1 MAVTQTLSVTEV
13 SGSVNNSANTSKV
26 RILWQSTQTGDSHN
40 DYTRVAKYYVSING
54 GAEKEY
60 SVSYTLPKGTTKT
73 IVDTT
78 ITVAHNANGTG
89 TVKVRTYMETGIS
102 AGVVEKTQTINL
114 TTIPRASTISYV
126 SNVTLGNI
134 CTVRW
139 TPRAKEFRFK
149 IKFAVGNWSLTT
161 AVIHPNVTSLY
172 TNASYGI
179 SIDAAHQFPNSKD
192 ADMTVTLYTYSDEGG
207 TKQIGEAST
216 ATCKVYIPENENT
229 LPTVKM
235 NLSPVSSLGD
245 NFSGLYIQ
253 NKTRV
258 KASFTGSNAKYSANL
273 TSYSMNVDGKTYG
286 DPYQSD
292 LLSKFG
298 TIPVNGIVKDS
309 RGFSASIAPDINV
322 IAYSKPNLIPTKG
335 ETSVVCKR
343 CDSMGDLSPSGTYL
357 RIKAGRKYS
366 KVMVDGVQKNHC
378 TLRYRHK
385 AESAENY
392 SSWIDLPSNVRNP
405 ANLISLPYRQNSQT
419 SNGLTWTV
427 QRDGSVRVVGTS
439 TAYTEFVLNNI
450 ANVSLG
456 GRYTIRTN
464 TTDTNVSLGVRY
476 SYIENGVTKWGQ
488 IGSWG
493 SGSGTIPTNVTPQN
507 IYFQVNAGRTVDT
520 ILYPTVNEGTT
531 AEPYFLGDET
541 DAILEGIVPSISTS
555 YKVQVGAFDDI
566 GESSILEFSIP
577 TAQVTVHLR
586 KGGKGIGIGKYS
598 EKDNCVEIEQD
609 WELNAKG
616 TLRAGHIASIDDYAS
631 KNFNELIYATG
642 YYTGTAAPSTTSC
655 SNYPVDKTGL
665 LEVISSIK
673 QNSETSAWWGFA
685 YQTYRTHDGEVYMR
699 SYYSASG
706 WTAWKKISLT

>member
-343 CDSMGDLSPSGTYL
+343 CDSNGNIIPSGNHL
-357 RIKAGRKYS
+357 RIKAGIQYS
-366 KVMVDGVQKNHC
+366 KVMADGVQKNHC
-378 TLRYRHK
+378 AIRYRHK
-385 AESAENY
+385 VENGGNY
-392 SSWIDLPSNVRNP
+392 SSWIDLPSNVKNP
-405 ANLISLPYRQNSQT
+405 ANLIPFPYHDKNASR
-419 SNGLTWTV
+419 NGLTFSVQADGTV
-427 QRDGSVRVVGTS
+427 IINGTA
-439 TAYTEFVLNNI
+439 TALTNFYFINSNQAFALNKGNYY
-450 ANVSLG
+450 VSLDGMIKNAVYLFSG
-456 GRYTIRTN
+456 GGGSSITATGNDRALDIQNDN
-464 TTDTNVSLGVRY
+464 TTIGNVLVQITAGTKLENHRVR
-476 SYIENGVTKWGQ
+476 
-488 IGSWG
+488 
-493 SGSGTIPTNVTPQN
+493 PML
-507 IYFQVNAGRTVDT
+507 NA
-520 ILYPTVNEGTT
+520 GTT

-598 EKDNCVEIEQD
+598 EKDHCVEIEQD